1 MSDSS
6 DFEFGSLVFVVDDF
20 FELVNDPFLKTNK
33 GTGHSRPH
41 YFAIQDKFE
50 SDIFWVVPLSS
61 KIQKFDR
68 IVDRKI
74 QANRPHDG
82 LKKVKI
88 RNREGYLLFQ
98 DMFPTK
104 KEYLTE
110 YKQSGK
116 TVQLKEN
123 NDLNELTK
131 QAYAVVGLLMKGV
144 KFNKTQPNVKRI
156 LGKLSEDNK
165 IQKELSQFMD
175 DNPEL
180 KPERAYRSK
189 TNDRGL

>member
-1 MSDSS
+1 M
-6 DFEFGSLVFVVDDF
+6 
-20 FELVNDPFLKTNK
+20 
-33 GTGHSRPH
+33 
-41 YFAIQDKFE
+41 
-50 SDIFWVVPLSS
+50 
-61 KIQKFDR
+61 
-68 IVDRKI
+68 
-74 QANRPHDG
+74 
-82 LKKVKI
+82 
-88 RNREGYLLFQ
+88 FQ

-156 LGKLSEDNK
+156 LEKLSEDNK
-165 IQKELSQFMD
+165 IQKELSQFMN

-180 KPERAYRSK
+180 KPERAHRSK
-189 TNDRGL
+189 TNDRGVMNSDTPIPKQFNDVTIAETESEIVANGY